1 MDDGFL
7 CNCAS
12 VGCRPLERFGVLKLG
27 FFLEVEVDENFIYV
41 VGMKAHCGECGKKFT
56 PAKRQ
61 QETLFSGR
69 PLACP
74 SCQCLLTSSQEQ
86 LDELRA
92 KGNPGQRYIP
102 TMIIMGVCN
111 MVFFGMVLAGL
122 INQEAVI
129 LLGFVIAVIG
139 HLVVSICFKSATRD
153 LELQL
158 EKCDSP

>member
-1 MDDGFL
+1 M
-7 CNCAS
+7 
-12 VGCRPLERFGVLKLG
+12 
-27 FFLEVEVDENFIYV
+27 
-41 VGMKAHCGECGKKFT
+41 
-56 PAKRQ
+56 
-61 QETLFSGR
+61 
-69 PLACP
+69 
-74 SCQCLLTSSQEQ
+74 
-86 LDELRA
+86 
-92 KGNPGQRYIP
+92 GNPGQRYIP

>member
-1 MDDGFL
+1 M
-7 CNCAS
+7 
-12 VGCRPLERFGVLKLG
+12 VKLD
-27 FFLEVEVDENFIYV
+27 FSLEVEVDENFICV
-41 VGMKAHCGECGKKFT
+41 VGMKASCGECGKKIT
-56 PAKRQ
+56 PTKHQ
-61 QETLFSGR
+61 QETLFNRR

-74 SCQCLLTSSQEQ
+74 SCDCLLTSSQEQ

-102 TMIIMGVCN
+102 TMIIMGICN

-129 LLGFVIAVIG
+129 LLGFFIAIGG
-139 HLVVSICFKSATRD
+139 HLVLSICFKSATRD
-153 LELQL
+153 LEVQL